1 MNVGLREDFE
11 AELQMQ
17 FIEAADAGKTS
28 LVVSA
33 GRLHRAV
40 GAQAGSHHH
49 IEEACNV
56 MRLQVQDGDEI
67 LDDPLNPA
75 PRLTIRYKI
84 PRRLAG

>member
-17 FIEAADAGKTS
+17 FLEAADAGKDS
-28 LVVSA
+28 LLVSA

-40 GAQAGSHHH
+40 GAQAGPHHH
-49 IEEACNV
+49 IEECCNV
-56 MRLQVQDGDEI
+56 MRLQVTDGDVI

-75 PRLTIRYKI
+75 PRLTIRYAI
-84 PRRLAG
+84 PHKPVG